1 MNTALFSSS
10 LPANVICRG
19 NWALSIPV
27 LQRAKNMADVESL
40 FEFVHMEIVAYFLNK
55 PGKNIDVS
63 VNGVSKV
70 TGKENFSQCSSFASE

>member
-70 TGKENFSQCSSFASE
+70 TCKENFSQCSSFASE

>member
-1 MNTALFSSS
+1 
-10 LPANVICRG
+10 
-19 NWALSIPV
+19 
-27 LQRAKNMADVESL
+27 MADVESL

-70 TGKENFSQCSSFASE
+70 TYKENFSQCSSFASE